1 MNGLSRVATVSGG
14 LVVAGAL
21 VAGGVASSALAAS
34 PRADDR
40 SPVGGE
46 HAHTH
51 HIHTGNGDC
60 VDIDQVRFE
69 PGGHGLHHGV
79 SQSDDRADMW
89 HGTCDGKVYPGG
101 PPLPPFVP
109 HH

>member
-1 MNGLSRVATVSGG
+1 MTKRRIVTVSVG
-14 LVVAGAL
+14 LLGSAAL
-21 VAGGVASSALAAS
+21 VLGSAVQVAQAS
-34 PRADDR
+34 PPAAEP

-51 HIHTGNGDC
+51 HIHTDSGRCIELDR
-60 VDIDQVRFE
+60 VHFE

-79 SQSDDRADMW
+79 NQSNDRADMW

-101 PPLPPFVP
+101 PDLPPFVP

>member
-1 MNGLSRVATVSGG
+1 MNRLHKVAAVSGG
-14 LVVAGAL
+14 LLAAGAL
-21 VAGGVASSALAAS
+21 VVGGVASHAVAS
-34 PRADDR
+34 PPADER
-40 SPVGGE
+40 SPIGGE

-60 VDIDQVRFE
+60 VEIDEVRFE
-69 PGGHGLHHGV
+69 PGAHGV
-79 SQSDDRADMW
+79 HHATNTSSADMW

-101 PPLPPFVP
+101 PPLPPFVE

>member
-1 MNGLSRVATVSGG
+1 MNRLRRVAAVSGG
-14 LVVAGAL
+14 IIVAAAL
-21 VAGGVASSALAAS
+21 AAGGVASGALAE
-34 PRADDR
+34 PPADER
-40 SPVGGE
+40 SPIGGE

-60 VDIDQVRFE
+60 VDIDEVRFE
-69 PGGHGLHHGV
+69 PRAHGLHHGV
-79 SQSDDRADMW
+79 TSSNDRADMW